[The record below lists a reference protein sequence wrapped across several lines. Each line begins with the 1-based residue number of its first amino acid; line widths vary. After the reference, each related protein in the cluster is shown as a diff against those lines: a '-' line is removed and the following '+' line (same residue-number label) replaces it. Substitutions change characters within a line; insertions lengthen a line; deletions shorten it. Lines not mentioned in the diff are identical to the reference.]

1 MTAATRST
9 APADLEAFREAWDE
23 FFGAVRRARGRAAR
37 ESAPG
42 SLTLAQFQLLTAF
55 ADARELSVGELAL
68 AGGVAPPTATRMLTG
83 LERDGI
89 VERRPSEVD
98 RRSVRVRLTPNGR
111 RLLRAKRKL
120 VAAKQRAIFEALTT
134 TERRQAESI
143 LRRLAVAMEEL

>member
-1 MTAATRST
+1 MTTATRTSS
-9 APADLEAFREAWDE
+9 ASDLEAFRVAWDD

-37 ESAPG
+37 ESTPG
-42 SLTLAQFQLLTAF
+42 SLTLAQFQLLIAF
-55 ADARELSVGELAL
+55 EDEPELSVGELAL
-68 AGGVAPPTATRMLTG
+68 AGGVAPPTATRMLAS

-89 VERRPSEVD
+89 VERRASEVD
-98 RRSVRVRLTPNGR
+98 RRSVRVTLTPKGR
-111 RLLRAKRKL
+111 RILRAKRKL